1 MSYDPAKAARRIR
14 TARRVAGYPTAADFA
29 RSIGVSPGRQ
39 QRLERQAF
47 ARMTP
52 MLPMLAA
59 LCDRHGFSLDRLLCG
74 IKPHPNS
81 LVGRALQGDE
91 AALTEIRAG
100 GDRGALALAATIE
113 QRLAR
118 RAVA

>member
-14 TARRVAGYPTAADFA
+14 TARRLAGYPTAAGFA
-29 RSIGVSPGRQ
+29 RSVGVSPRRQ
-39 QRLERQAF
+39 QRLEQRAL

-52 MLPMLAA
+52 MMPMLEA
-59 LCDRHGFSLDRLLCG
+59 LHDQHGFSLDRLLFG
-74 IKPHPNS
+74 RKAHPDS
-81 LVGRALQGDE
+81 LVGRALRGDL

-100 GDRGALALAATIE
+100 REPWAAATAAGIE
-113 QRLAR
+113 RRLAR